1 MTEQEL
7 REKIAKIIYHIGCT
21 GACCECD
28 YSKVSDADTYCK
40 ALLKADALIAA
51 GIGDVKEAKLQ
62 SDHFWRMWQGALVEL
77 ERVENRAEVAE
88 KIAREACGLVFSQE
102 IDEEDWRSV
111 IYEYKAKNKKYCN
124 EVGITD
130 DMLYNYLK
138 EQVEKVLPKER
149 ENDK

>member
-51 GIGDVKEAKLQ
+51 GIGDVSEWK
-62 SDHFWRMWQGALVEL
+62 H
-77 ERVENRAEVAE
+77 RAEKSEKDNIKYGRALYNLAVKYVSAANIWTITADDGKKYLAE
-88 KIAREACGLVFSQE
+88 KEICALYVINDEIKNAEKELQE
-102 IDEEDWRSV
+102 ERKDE
-111 IYEYKAKNKKYCN
+111 
-124 EVGITD
+124 
-130 DMLYNYLK
+130 
-138 EQVEKVLPKER
+138 
-149 ENDK
+149 